1 MKEVKSEAMALDVAS
16 ERNASQ
22 LLEAQ
27 MDFKEALAGQL
38 YRKLRI
44 AENLSHQT
52 NAAFEVLQC
61 TSLSL
66 IYTDIYV

>member
-1 MKEVKSEAMALDVAS
+1 MEKALTTSVANLELSQPLLAAVAQDVAA
-16 ERNASQ
+16 ERNAWQ

-38 YRKLRI
+38 YRKVRI

-52 NAAFEVLQC
+52 GAAFEV
-61 TSLSL
+61 T
-66 IYTDIYV
+66 T